1 MQVGAMQLYSEI
13 QRGHEYANEMRRVNK
28 NLKECQQLSFTYNNR
43 ERLFGMPITNV
54 GSSSFPPAIIGSY
67 FGNNQLTLF
76 FPVSR
81 IKSCQLLLQRI
92 LTITSH
98 RPS

>member
-54 GSSSFPPAIIGSY
+54 GSESFQPVCFSGSPVIAAAY
-67 FGNNQLTLF
+67 FDNNRFTF
-76 FPVSR
+76 FVPVSR
-81 IKSCQLLLQRI
+81 SKSPPPPVR
-92 LTITSH
+92 SDF
-98 RPS
+98 